1 MQDDMEALLT
11 HGNGAPWVPR
21 RCEEGGEAH
30 IIYIYIYIERE
41 RERERETF
49 KTSKMERSSY
59 YNVYHITMCVEGA

>member
-30 IIYIYIYIERE
+30 IIYIYIYIYRERE
-41 RERERETF
+41 RERERD
-49 KTSKMERSSY
+49 
-59 YNVYHITMCVEGA
+59 I